1 MKRLLLG
8 LVLVLLLLAAAGAF
22 LLTRLDTGFVAATIS
37 DAVKTATGA
46 PVSFADPP
54 RLSLFPLGVDFGRL
68 GWKQEQAD
76 RILEVGAAGGHARV
90 ALSPLLSGRIVVE
103 DVVLTEPA
111 LAITLRAP
119 AAGTPPA
126 AAGETPDDRPPAG
139 AETGVPS
146 DVLPLELNQVRV
158 EKGRISLTDAAGNRL
173 ALDNLHLNVQNVRRH
188 ADMAADIGFSYT
200 LAQGEK
206 NLSGSFDLKAV
217 VRYYAPNLTIR
228 NLQLGLTPQTG
239 PLPAGLGP
247 LALQGE
253 AALNFSTRK
262 LRLQNV
268 ALSCAASHAELSGE
282 ADLASLNFAGALSLT
297 TAPRT
302 LAALWGIRLP
312 QQGNERLEL
321 STGLEC
327 APDRLA
333 LRQLKATLDKTRL
346 EGSLTM
352 ALRPEPDIRG
362 TLHFGDVVLDRH
374 LPEKPASAA
383 NEPPAAAPGKQTAT
397 HPTERVASA
406 PAPIPVLPSLDLNL
420 SADSLRYRN
429 MGVRELALRLQGEK
443 GRYRLQDFRCRLL
456 SGGDIAGKGSADLP
470 QKRYGLNLK
479 ADNVDIGG
487 LTHMLGKG
495 RPAEGKASLT
505 ADMSTAGETS
515 EKLLASLD
523 GKGALD
529 VNDLHLQALSAL
541 LRDIPGVN
549 GAIPNRIN
557 RVQVP
562 FVIRQGEATAKPIV
576 ASADGLNANGQATAS
591 LPRRHLHA
599 TADVHTLGLTIPV
612 IVNGPFDNLSYTVD
626 PRFLERMAAGLPGAL
641 LNGGAQAG
649 KTAGDAARGA
659 GSAIDKTVRGAG
671 GLVRGI
677 LGR

>member
-1 MKRLLLG
+1 MKRLLLWF
-8 LVLVLLLLAAAGAF
+8 VLIVLLLAAAGAF
-22 LLTRLDTGFVAATIS
+22 VLTRLDTGFVAATIS
-37 DAVKTATGA
+37 DAVKTATGS
-46 PVSFADPP
+46 PVTFVDPP
-54 RLSLFPLGVDFGRL
+54 RLSFFPLGVDFGRL
-68 GWKQEQAD
+68 GWKQERAD

-111 LAITLRAP
+111 LVITLRAP
-119 AAGTPPA
+119 TAGTPPA

-158 EKGRISLTDAAGNRL
+158 EKARISLTDAAGNSL

-206 NLSGSFDLKAV
+206 NLSGSFDLRAV

-346 EGSLTM
+346 EGSL
-352 ALRPEPDIRG
+352 ALALHPEPAIRG
-362 TLHFGDVVLDRH
+362 TLHAGDVVLDRY
-374 LPEKPASAA
+374 LPPKTAPAA
-383 NEPPAAAPGKQTAT
+383 NTPAAAP
-397 HPTERVASA
+397 TERAAKRPAERVTSS
-406 PAPIPVLPSLDLNL
+406 PAPLPVLPVLDLGL
-420 SADSLRYRN
+420 SVDSLRYGE
-429 MGVRELALRLQGEK
+429 MGAKGLTLRLQGEK

-456 SGGDIAGKGSADLP
+456 SGGDITGKGSADLP
-470 QKRYGLNLK
+470 QTRYSLNLK

-505 ADMSTAGETS
+505 ADMSAAGETG
-515 EKLLASLD
+515 ERLLATLD
-523 GKGALD
+523 GKGVLD

-541 LRDIPGVN
+541 LRDIPGVS
-549 GAIPNRIN
+549 GAIPNRIS
-557 RVQVP
+557 RAQVP

-599 TADVHTLGLTIPV
+599 TADVRTLGLTIPV
-612 IVNGPFDNLSYTVD
+612 IIDGPFDNLSYTVD
-626 PRFLERMAAGLPGAL
+626 PRFLARMATSLPGAL
-641 LNGGAQAG
+641 LDGGAQAG
-649 KTAGDAARGA
+649 KTAGEAARGA

-671 GLVRGI
+671 GLVRGL